1 MVKPRTTFTQDY
13 VLKRID
19 ARTGSIEMRIAALQ
33 PELAKVDAAVAVKA
47 GKWAEKIV
55 KHAEA
60 AKEAGLE
67 IVKQGTLPTK
77 EQIARTNSLASLLH
91 PTYEDWSDREARQT
105 IEQEIKQLRREAG
118 LLIHARAY
126 LVESPVEEYSITALQ
141 KLGLLDAIKFN
152 LTRVQDRGD
161 SQ

>member
-1 MVKPRTTFTQDY
+1 MAEKPRTTFTQDY

-19 ARTGSIEMRIAALQ
+19 ARTGSIEMRIAALL
-33 PELAKVDAAVAVKA
+33 PEIEKVTSAVAGKARRWA
-47 GKWAEKIV
+47 GKVAVEL
-55 KHAEA
+55 EA
-60 AKEAGLE
+60 AKQVALD
-67 IVKQGTLPTK
+67 VAKQETLPTQDQLG
-77 EQIARTNSLASLLH
+77 QIRGVRGEITQS
-91 PTYEDWSDREARQT
+91 YEDWDDRNRRQ
-105 IEQEIKQLRREAG
+105 EVENEITQLRREAN

-161 SQ
+161 S